1 MLLWQV
7 QLDQLVLWWRVGGLD
22 DFVGQVVA
30 ERCGNGQGLH
40 LLSGHHPAES
50 HPAHVLKTGNATRTL
65 PEVHAT
71 ITSPRTKIMTN
82 QTGGGSITLSNS
94 QDCTGTL

>member
-7 QLDQLVLWWRVGGLD
+7 ELGQLVLWWRVGGLD

-40 LLSGHHPAES
+40 LLGSHHPAES
-50 HPAHVLKTGNATRTL
+50 HSAHVLKTGNATRTL
-65 PEVHAT
+65 PEMHTT
-71 ITSPRTKIMTN
+71 ITCPRTKMMTN
-82 QTGGGSITLSNS
+82 QTGGSIKLTNS
-94 QDCTGTL
+94 QDCTL